1 LLSNNKRRLVSQV
14 LAVIGIVLLSLDTIN
29 TFTSQDGFGLL
40 NLDDRQSGIFLGIPS
55 IILLLASFGIGYSLK
70 IRLTTLLLIV
80 GGILLCISK
89 IIEPTLGLNLYLAVA
104 IPHIYLSLII
114 LGFTIFG
121 LGLLRLFK
129 KL

>member
-14 LAVIGIVLLSLDTIN
+14 LAVVGIVLLTLDTIN

-40 NLDDRQSGIFLGIPS
+40 NLDDRQSGISLGIPS
-55 IILLLASFGIGYSLK
+55 IILLLASFGIGYRLK
-70 IRLTTLLLIV
+70 TRLTTLSLIV
-80 GGILLCISK
+80 GGIILCVSK
-89 IIEPTLGLNLYLAVA
+89 IIEPILGLNLYLAVA
-104 IPHIYLSLII
+104 IPNVYISLII
-114 LGFTIFG
+114 LGFAIFG